1 MSTELAQNLP
11 VRDNQVKIDKDNSF
25 ASIKSVR
32 MDRCLTYYTRV
43 LFFFGILQTI
53 AIAFFTRGFLL
64 SRGVLE
70 DVSTCEN
77 QYNITGQDTCFHPLP
92 FQKAVILVVDAL
104 RFDFTIPVPGSDESK
119 RDYNYHNHFDIFY
132 NTFRDYPENSLF
144 LKFIADP
151 PTTTLQ
157 RLKGLTTGS
166 LPTFIDAGSNFDGDT
181 VYEDNLLRQL
191 FEQNR
196 RVAFA
201 GDETWTAMFSPYLH
215 PNLTFPYD
223 SLNVWDLNTVDN
235 GVIDNVFPLLEPAR
249 QQEWDVLI
257 GHFLGVDHCGH
268 RYGPEHY
275 AMKDKLHQ
283 MNDIIS
289 KVMEQIDDDTLLV
302 VFGDHGMDSTG
313 NHGGESDDEV
323 EAALFM
329 YSKRKTFGRKSPENY
344 DISNEGKNFRRVNQI
359 DIVSSLSMALGVP
372 IPFNNL
378 GSPIEEMFMKNPESL
393 SIAAKLTSHQIN
405 NYRMASKELSSDE
418 IVNSFFSNI
427 DDSYTS
433 NSQYQQLSLERCKAL
448 WATFDD
454 VNIWIGIGL
463 LAISLV
469 VLIVYSKLVPTVV
482 ISQLNGQCFL
492 AVLILVMVYC
502 VLCVSFKMIFNPEML
517 PMTWIVLLGIA
528 LGIANGIIA
537 PLIDRY
543 SVVFFFLQV
552 MENMVQNGWTYSGVF
567 IIVMHSLIFTSN
579 SFIIWEDKIVSFWIG
594 TFGVMALV
602 KSFQQKNK
610 QTMILGLYHSFVFV
624 LLTKLI
630 SMITICREE
639 QGDQCVSTF
648 QTNWFVIGLLFISS
662 LTLPAFIKGF
672 YNQTQSFQG
681 MAPILISKVL
691 PFMMLL
697 IASYWSL
704 EFIEND
710 EHLSRSLELPFE
722 MLADFKLT
730 LARVVI
736 MGSLIGGNIGW
747 HFLPLCMD
755 IQVENKIEKIT
766 PGDKNS
772 DAVIRKSAKILGF
785 NNGYGSSY
793 FLFFINWFVAVL
805 CVTKPMGQISLVL
818 FVIQLLT
825 FLELADI
832 LNIRMNLISAVVMGL
847 LGYQQFFTT
856 GHQATLQAIHW
867 ESGFMLTKTITF
879 PFTHLTI
886 LLNTLGPFIL
896 VGLAIPML
904 SLWRIPPTQKPIGL
918 ISKVV
923 ENGMTLI
930 IYQTFL
936 TLSTLV
942 MSNHFRRHLMVWK
955 IFAPRFMLNSMVLIL
970 FNVVV
975 TCIAVGYA
983 TFNSLKRWSASLS

>member
-1 MSTELAQNLP
+1 
-11 VRDNQVKIDKDNSF
+11 
-25 ASIKSVR
+25 

-43 LFFFGILQTI
+43 LFLFGVLQAI

-64 SRGVLE
+64 SRNVL
-70 DVSTCEN
+70 DDLSTCDAQFN
-77 QYNITGQDTCFHPLP
+77 VTGLDSCFQPYP
-92 FQKAVILVVDAL
+92 YKKAVILVIDAL
-104 RFDFTIPVPGSDESK
+104 RFDFTIPIPGSNEGSD
-119 RDYNYHNHFDIFY
+119 DYYYHNHLNVLYD
-132 NTFRDYPENSLF
+132 TFKNEPENSLL

-181 VYEDNLLRQL
+181 VYEDNLIRQL
-191 FEQNR
+191 FEQNKR
-196 RVAFA
+196 IAFV
-201 GDETWTAMFSPYLH
+201 GDDTWTAMFSPYLQQ
-215 PNLTFPYD
+215 NMTFPFD
-223 SLNVWDLNTVDN
+223 SLNVWDLHTVDN
-235 GVIDNVFPLLEPAR
+235 GVIDNIFPLLEPKR
-249 QQEWDVLI
+249 QTEWDVLI

-275 AMKDKLHQ
+275 SMKDKLQQ
-283 MNDIIS
+283 MDELI
-289 KVMEQIDDDTLLV
+289 KRVMNEIDDETLLV

-329 YSKRKTFGRKSPENY
+329 YSKISNFGRKSPESY
-344 DISNEGKNFRRVNQI
+344 DISNNGKNYRRVNQI
-359 DIVSSLSMALGVP
+359 DVVSSLSLALGVP

-378 GSPIEEMFMKNPESL
+378 GSPIEELFMKDEKSL
-393 SIAAKLTSHQIN
+393 LTASKLTSHQIN
-405 NYRMASKELSSDE
+405 NYRTTSSELSSDE
-418 IVNSFFSNI
+418 IVNSFFNNLDESYESNF
-427 DDSYTS
+427 
-433 NSQYQQLSLERCKAL
+433 QYQQLSLERCKAL

-454 VNIWIGIGL
+454 VNIWIGISL
-463 LAISLV
+463 LAISLI

-492 AVLILVMVYC
+492 ASFILMMVYC

-517 PMTWIVLLGIA
+517 PMTWIILLGIA
-528 LGIANGIIA
+528 LGIANGILA

-543 SVVFFFLQV
+543 SIPFFFLQV
-552 MENMVQNGWTYSGVF
+552 KENMIQNGWTYFGVF
-567 IIVMHSLIFTSN
+567 IIVMHSLLFTSN

-594 TFGVMALV
+594 TFGVMALF
-602 KSFQQKNK
+602 KSFQITNK
-610 QTMILGLYHSFVFV
+610 QSMVLGLYHSFVFI
-624 LLTKLI
+624 LLTKLA

-648 QTNWFVIGLLFISS
+648 KVTWWVIGLLFVAAF
-662 LTLPAFIKGF
+662 TLPSLIKGF

-681 MAPILISKVL
+681 LAPFLIGKIL
-691 PFMMLL
+691 PFMMIL
-697 IASYWSL
+697 IASFWSL
-704 EFIEND
+704 EYIGND
-710 EHLSRSLELPFE
+710 EFFNKNYDLPLEL
-722 MLADFKLT
+722 LDDFKLT
-730 LARVVI
+730 LARIVI
-736 MGSLIGGNIGW
+736 IGSLIGGNIGW

-755 IQVENKIEKIT
+755 IEIENTIVKIT
-766 PGDKNS
+766 PGDKDS
-772 DAVIRKSAKILGF
+772 DSIIKKTAKILGY

-793 FLFFINWFVAVL
+793 FLFLLNWIIPIL
-805 CVTKPMGQISLVL
+805 CVTKPLGQISLFL
-818 FVIQLLT
+818 FIIQLLT
-825 FLELADI
+825 FLELIDI
-832 LNIRMNLISAVVMGL
+832 LNIRMNLISAVVIGL

-886 LLNTLGPFIL
+886 LLNTFGPFIL
-896 VGLAIPML
+896 IGLAVPLL
-904 SLWRIPPTQKPIGL
+904 SLWRISPTQKPIGL

-923 ENGMTLI
+923 ENGTTLI

-936 TLSTLV
+936 TLSTLI

-955 IFAPRFMLNSMVLIL
+955 IFAPRFMLNSIILIL
-970 FNVVV
+970 LNIVI
-975 TCIAVGYA
+975 TCIGIGYT
-983 TFNSLKRWSASLS
+983 TFNSLKKWTISLS